1 MTQAVQYYWELA
13 YAWQNLDVQ
22 KEAVRLAK
30 EQYES
35 NRRQAEQGLLAPIEV
50 VAAQDAGGDLS
61 AKPWRSLRAR

>member
-22 KEAVRLAK
+22 KEAVRLAM

-50 VAAQDAGGDLS
+50 VAAQAAGGDLRTE
-61 AKPWRSLRAR
+61 PWRSLKAR